1 MVKNNETGNWYTI
14 RDFKESNTCMWYTNG
29 IGNKTLYVE
38 VKDELGNVIKK
49 SLDYTIKEPEINIES
64 FTTDKQSPQKSKE
77 TIKLNVEATGT
88 GVLQYK
94 FLVKNNETGNW
105 YTIRDFE
112 KSNTC
117 TWYTNATGN
126 KTLYVYVKDELGN
139 IIKKSLDYI
148 IEEK

>member
-1 MVKNNETGNWYTI
+1 M
-14 RDFKESNTCMWYTNG
+14 
-29 IGNKTLYVE
+29 
-38 VKDELGNVIKK
+38 
-49 SLDYTIKEPEINIES
+49 
-64 FTTDKQSPQKSKE
+64 
-77 TIKLNVEATGT
+77 
-88 GVLQYK
+88 
-94 FLVKNNETGNW
+94 VKNNETGNW

-139 IIKKSLDYI
+139 IIKKSLDYT